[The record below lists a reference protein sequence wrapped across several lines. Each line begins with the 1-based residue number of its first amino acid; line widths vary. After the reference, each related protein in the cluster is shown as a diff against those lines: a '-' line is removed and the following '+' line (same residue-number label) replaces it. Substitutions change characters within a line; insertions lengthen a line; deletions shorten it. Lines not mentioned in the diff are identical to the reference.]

1 MLKQNWFYSKNMEM
15 FHENMCEQ
23 WFFDKETK
31 CIYLVS
37 DELDDL
43 TIVQIEEES
52 EKYVKFYNEYLE
64 WKSQNLPVRL
74 FIQECDR
81 YVERCTEEEISKLY
95 ETTVNITICGLT
107 TKIPY
112 GAEPHNR
119 ILDALNILL
128 EEGEVE

>member
-15 FHENMCEQ
+15 FHEDMCEQ
-23 WFFDKETK
+23 WFYDKETK

-52 EKYVKFYNEYLE
+52 ENYWKYYNIYLE
-64 WKSQNLPVRL
+64 WKSQNLSVRL
-74 FIQECDR
+74 FVQECER
-81 YVERCTEEEISKLY
+81 YVEKCTEEELSKLY
-95 ETTVNITICGLT
+95 ETTVDVTMCGVT

-112 GAEPHNR
+112 GAEPRNR
-119 ILDALNILL
+119 ILDALKILL

>member
-1 MLKQNWFYSKNMEM
+1 MLKQNWFCSKNMEM
-15 FHENMCEQ
+15 FHESMCEQ

-43 TIVQIEEES
+43 TIVQIEEKS
-52 EKYVKFYNEYLE
+52 ENYCKYYNEYIK
-64 WKSQNLPVRL
+64 WKSQNLPVQI
-74 FIQECDR
+74 FIQECER
-81 YVERCTEEEISKLY
+81 YVERCTEKELTNLY
-95 ETTVNITICGLT
+95 ETTVDITMCGLT

-112 GAEPHNR
+112 GAESHNR
-119 ILDALNILL
+119 ILDALKILL

>member
-1 MLKQNWFYSKNMEM
+1 MEM
-15 FHENMCEQ
+15 FHEDMCEQ

-37 DELDDL
+37 DELDDI
-43 TIVQIEEES
+43 TIVQVEEES
-52 EKYVKFYNEYLE
+52 EKYPRFYNKYLE
-64 WKSQNLPVRL
+64 WKSNNMPVRL
-74 FIQECDR
+74 FVQECER
-81 YVERCTEEEISKLY
+81 YIERCTDEELTNLY
-95 ETTVNITICGLT
+95 ETTVNITMLGLT

-119 ILDALNILL
+119 ILDALRILL